1 MRKKPKKQSENL
13 RVAKLKHDK
22 WLRSM
27 GAHKDQRSAIPTFT
41 IQKSPWEQDMGPGEE
56 ESEMSGTHKNT
67 KWDAGAKKQTM
78 RYSGKRRLLGI
89 ATLHK
94 SNLVPVFEREE
105 LEAIG
110 HMRR

>member
-1 MRKKPKKQSENL
+1 MRKKLKKQSESL
-13 RVAKLKHDK
+13 RIAKLKHDK

-41 IQKSPWEQDMGPGEE
+41 IHKSPWEQGNSYA
-56 ESEMSGTHKNT
+56 ESNEDAPGTHKNT